1 MEIIAAFDAKTR
13 LSELLDRAAQGE
25 SFLITKHGRPVGRLV
40 PPDRVR
46 DPAAME
52 GALERLRRFRG
63 ALGEDDP
70 HTIRAL
76 VDEGRRC

>member
-1 MEIIAAFDAKTR
+1 
-13 LSELLDRAAQGE
+13 
-25 SFLITKHGRPVGRLV
+25 
-40 PPDRVR
+40 
-46 DPAAME
+46 ME

-70 HTIRAL
+70 NTIRAL

>member
-1 MEIIAAFDAKTR
+1 
-13 LSELLDRAAQGE
+13 
-25 SFLITKHGRPVGRLV
+25 
-40 PPDRVR
+40 
-46 DPAAME
+46 ME